1 MIVSGFWRLYSWW
14 KLSHTMK
21 EMKKILEDSSS
32 HKTACSPNDDD
43 KYNGRKN

>member
-1 MIVSGFWRLYSWW
+1 MVEV
-14 KLSHTMK
+14 KSHTMK

-32 HKTACSPNDDD
+32 HKPACSPNDDD